1 MLSNSILLELTMPIL
16 RVYYFSATLQ
26 PPRTKNT
33 LSTRAPALQ
42 MPAWA
47 PAWQQGFSTRG
58 GTSLC
63 RSVPSICPYFTKHQK
78 HVTTHFLSKL
88 HSLILK
94 CFQTPIVEYAAY
106 LMSPCEGELELAL
119 FAFHLVILKYFQR
132 SHRHYTSSA
141 YHSDVVTFGITRC
154 SGDFRSLN
162 TQHETL
168 SAHESNSLSD
178 NLESGNPYHR

>member
-1 MLSNSILLELTMPIL
+1 MPIL

-33 LSTRAPALQ
+33 LSMRAPALQ

-78 HVTTHFLSKL
+78 HETTHFLSKL

-94 CFQTPIVEYAAY
+94 CFRTPIVEYAAY
-106 LMSPCEGELELAL
+106 LMAPCEDELELAL
-119 FAFHLVILKYFQR
+119 LAFHLVILKYFQGVIVTTPRQHIIPTWSR
-132 SHRHYTSSA
+132 SVLHGVRASFARSI
-141 YHSDVVTFGITRC
+141 HSTK
-154 SGDFRSLN
+154 S
-162 TQHETL
+162 
-168 SAHESNSLSD
+168 
-178 NLESGNPYHR
+178 